1 MSAVLRAP
9 FGEIAALRVADL
21 DALMTIETRAY
32 DFPWSRGNF
41 VDSMS
46 ASYQCQALWIER
58 NFAGY
63 SVLMHGVDEAHL
75 LNLTIAPQWQRRGW
89 GAVLLDDVVVRA
101 QAQRA
106 QRLFLEVRPSNAAG
120 LALYA
125 KRGFVKIGVRRQY
138 YPGAGNTR
146 EDALVLAL
154 ELRA

>member
-1 MSAVLRAP
+1 MSAVLQAP

-21 DALMTIETRAY
+21 DALMAIEARAY

-41 VDSMS
+41 IDSMS

-58 NFAGY
+58 NVAGY
-63 SVLMHGVDEAHL
+63 SVLMHGVEEAHL
-75 LNLTIAPQWQRRGW
+75 LNLTIAPEWQRRGW
-89 GAVLLDDVVVRA
+89 GAVLLDDVVARA

-106 QRLFLEVRPSNAAG
+106 QRLFLEVRPSNSAG

-125 KRGFVKIGVRRQY
+125 KRGFSKIGVRRQY

-154 ELRA
+154 DLLA